1 MECSLNLVK
10 NQRESVWEGKA
21 HFAHFNARHCPLASP
36 ILLPKPSTS
45 EATTFFPQRKAF
57 GAFNCSSVNVEMH
70 PAGIKVA
77 VNSQCESLNDV
88 SHLCQLA
95 RLLSQ
100 QAILGFVSRL
110 NPKCSIT
117 VSAVVT

>member
-1 MECSLNLVK
+1 MECSLKLVK

-21 HFAHFNARHCPLASP
+21 HFARFNARHRPLASP

-45 EATTFFPQRKAF
+45 EATTSFPQRKAF
-57 GAFNCSSVNVEMH
+57 GAFNCSSVDVEMH

-77 VNSQCESLNDV
+77 VNSHCESLHDV

-95 RLLSQ
+95 RCIASELYLD
-100 QAILGFVSRL
+100 LFPG
-110 NPKCSIT
+110 
-117 VSAVVT
+117 